1 MTSQKMAFFTATH
14 SQQKRPNVMF
24 IAGLS
29 EVVFMINGSA
39 SATEA

>member
-1 MTSQKMAFFTATH
+1 MAFFTATH
-14 SQQKRPNVMF
+14 CQLKRPNVIC

-39 SATEA
+39 SAKEA